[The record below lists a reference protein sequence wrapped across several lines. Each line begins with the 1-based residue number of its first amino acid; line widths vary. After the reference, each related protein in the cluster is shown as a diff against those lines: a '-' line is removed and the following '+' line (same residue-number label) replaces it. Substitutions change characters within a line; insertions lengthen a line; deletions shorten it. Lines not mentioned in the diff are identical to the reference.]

1 MKFLHTADWQ
11 IGMRATMLG
20 DKGVRVRAARLES
33 ARHVIALARRERAEF
48 VVLAGDTFEDNGVE
62 RLKVREVAKI
72 LGGADCPVF
81 IIPGNHDP
89 LTPGSVWEDT
99 VWNEWTNLHVLTQ
112 PRPVETA
119 AATLYP
125 CPVIAG
131 DSRDDPSGW
140 IQTQGNTI
148 AIGIAHGS
156 VESAAYQA
164 TLPIRR
170 DAARVH
176 GLDYLALG
184 HFHSTTLHADDAGA
198 VHMAYSG
205 THESTGFTESD
216 SGNVL
221 IVDIPYRGAGP
232 QIQTLR
238 TASLEWMSLFSK
250 IEKPGQ
256 VRALAARLDALPTP
270 ERTLIDLTLT
280 GVLFGAD
287 YDALTRLVEIV
298 EGRFL
303 FGRHDLTHLVSDET
317 GPEWIERLP
326 EGYLRD
332 AAHQLLGMAADNP
345 PDPVAAD
352 ALREYSR
359 LWREVC
365 K

>member
-20 DKGVRVRAARLES
+20 EKGVRVRAARLES
-33 ARHVIALARRERAEF
+33 ARHVIELARRERVEF
-48 VVLAGDTFEDNGVE
+48 VVLAGDTFEHNGVE

-99 VWNEWTNLHVLTQ
+99 AWNEWTNLHLLTQ
-112 PRPVETA
+112 PTPVEIA

-125 CPVIAG
+125 CPVSAG
-131 DSRDDPSGW
+131 DSRDDSTDW
-140 IQTQGNTI
+140 IHAQGDAI

-156 VESAAYQA
+156 VETAAYHA
-164 TLPIRR
+164 TLPIPRA
-170 DAARVH
+170 AARAH

-184 HFHSTTLHADDAGA
+184 HFHSTTLYADQSGG

-205 THESTGFTESD
+205 THESTAFTEPD

-221 IVDIPYRGAGP
+221 IVYIAHRGAEP
-232 QIQTLR
+232 RIQTVR
-238 TASLEWMSLFSK
+238 TGSLHWLSQSCK
-250 IEKPGQ
+250 IEERGQ
-256 VRALAARLDALPTP
+256 MRALAAELDALPVP
-270 ERTLIDLTLT
+270 ERTLIDCTLT
-280 GVLFGAD
+280 GVLFGSE
-287 YDALTRLVEIV
+287 YEALRRLREII

-303 FGRHDLTHLVSDET
+303 FGRHDLTQLVSDET
-317 GPEWIERLP
+317 APQWIERLP

-332 AAHQLLGMAADNP
+332 AARELLGMAAGDP
-345 PDPVAAD
+345 ADPVAAD
-352 ALREYSR
+352 ALREYSM